1 MVVPVNGDG
10 VMVVVKAMLLCAAA
24 MYLLAVVVRSLG
36 ADPTAIIS
44 SKVSAILIVEGVD
57 LGHRR
62 VATSNF
68 SGHVRT
74 GWAGQCVMIG
84 MGGTSEGRR
93 HHSHGG
99 GRGAE
104 F

>member
-1 MVVPVNGDG
+1 
-10 VMVVVKAMLLCAAA
+10 MVVVKAMLLCAAA

-36 ADPTAIIS
+36 ADPIAIIS

-99 GRGAE
+99 QNC
-104 F
+104 